1 MHKPNRRDASDA
13 GSMACP
19 WGSLTARGHPT
30 HWLIYAQVADH
41 LAERAPRGPR
51 SVGAAL
57 FAAGGFDELARQFDL
72 TSDDVED
79 AVRSRLGPRDAASP
93 PDVGRRRPSRDDSAR
108 LTAELA
114 KELDSPV
121 LPAA

>member
-1 MHKPNRRDASDA
+1 M
-13 GSMACP
+13 
-19 WGSLTARGHPT
+19 
-30 HWLIYAQVADH
+30 IYAQVADH

-79 AVRSRLGPRDAASP
+79 AVRARLGPRDAASP
-93 PDVGRRRPSRDDSAR
+93 PDAVRRRPSQDSVR
-108 LTAELA
+108 LKAELA
-114 KELDSPV
+114 KELESPV
-121 LPAA
+121 PSPAA

>member
-1 MHKPNRRDASDA
+1 MT
-13 GSMACP
+13 CP
-19 WGSLTARGHPT
+19 WGSLTARFEGHPT

-41 LAERAPRGPR
+41 LAERRAAGVAR
-51 SVGAAL
+51 AL

-72 TSDDVED
+72 SSDDVED
-79 AVRSRLGPRDAASP
+79 AVRSRLGPRDPASP
-93 PDVGRRRPSRDDSAR
+93 HNDVRRRPSRDDSAR

-114 KELDSPV
+114 EELDSPL

>member
-1 MHKPNRRDASDA
+1 
-13 GSMACP
+13 MACP
-19 WGSLTARGHPT
+19 WGSLTARFGQHGGHPT

-41 LAERAPRGPR
+41 LAERRAAGVAR
-51 SVGAAL
+51 AL
-57 FAAGGFDELARQFDL
+57 FAAGGFQELARQFDL

-93 PDVGRRRPSRDDSAR
+93 PDLSRRRPSRDDSAR

-114 KELDSPV
+114 KELDSPL

>member
-1 MHKPNRRDASDA
+1 MV
-13 GSMACP
+13 
-19 WGSLTARGHPT
+19 LARVDGVRC
-30 HWLIYAQVADH
+30 WAAFGGQ
-41 LAERAPRGPR
+41 RGAAAR
-51 SVGAAL
+51 AL
-57 FAAGGFDELARQFDL
+57 FAAGGFQELARQFDL

-79 AVRSRLGPRDAASP
+79 AVRSRLGPRDAVSP

-114 KELDSPV
+114 KELDSPL

>member
-1 MHKPNRRDASDA
+1 M
-13 GSMACP
+13 
-19 WGSLTARGHPT
+19 
-30 HWLIYAQVADH
+30 IYAQVADH

-93 PDVGRRRPSRDDSAR
+93 PVTTWLLHVLYLESSDAWQSTTHVEVSAHANSCPEHA
-108 LTAELA
+108 L
-114 KELDSPV
+114 
-121 LPAA
+121 

>member
-1 MHKPNRRDASDA
+1 
-13 GSMACP
+13 MACP
-19 WGSLTARGHPT
+19 WGSLTARFGQHGRGHPT

-51 SVGAAL
+51 SVGTAL

-79 AVRSRLGPRDAASP
+79 AVRARLGPRDAASP
-93 PDVGRRRPSRDDSAR
+93 TDPVRRWPSRDDSAR

-121 LPAA
+121 DGVTAVPGA

>member
-1 MHKPNRRDASDA
+1 
-13 GSMACP
+13 
-19 WGSLTARGHPT
+19 
-30 HWLIYAQVADH
+30 LIYAQVADH

-79 AVRSRLGPRDAASP
+79 AVRARLGPRDAASP
-93 PDVGRRRPSRDDSAR
+93 TDPVRRWPSRDDSAR

-121 LPAA
+121 DGVTAVPGA

>member
-1 MHKPNRRDASDA
+1 
-13 GSMACP
+13 MACP
-19 WGSLTARGHPT
+19 WGSLTARFGQHGGHPT

-41 LAERAPRGPR
+41 LAERRAAGVAR
-51 SVGAAL
+51 AL
-57 FAAGGFDELARQFDL
+57 FAAGGFQELARQFDL

-93 PDVGRRRPSRDDSAR
+93 PDLGRRRPSRDDSAR

-114 KELDSPV
+114 KELDSPL

>member
-1 MHKPNRRDASDA
+1 M
-13 GSMACP
+13 
-19 WGSLTARGHPT
+19 
-30 HWLIYAQVADH
+30 IYAQVADH

-79 AVRSRLGPRDAASP
+79 AVRARLGPRDAASP
-93 PDVGRRRPSRDDSAR
+93 PDGVRRRPSRDDSAR

-121 LPAA
+121 DGVTAVPGA

>member
-1 MHKPNRRDASDA
+1 
-13 GSMACP
+13 
-19 WGSLTARGHPT
+19 
-30 HWLIYAQVADH
+30 LIYAQVADH

-72 TSDDVED
+72 SSDDVED

-93 PDVGRRRPSRDDSAR
+93 HNDVRRRPSRDDSAR
-108 LTAELA
+108 LISELA
-114 KELDSPV
+114 QELESPV
-121 LPAA
+121 SAA